1 MEDRKKKLIA
11 ELEFTLGIVAAAC
24 KRAEV
29 PRRTFYNWYETD
41 AEFRAAVDEIV
52 ETQTDYVE
60 GQLLQLIK
68 AGDTT
73 ATIFYLKT
81 KGKKRGWTDKTEK
94 PVDEL
99 PPSKEQAQLPP
110 IEEAEEEQLPQ
121 SSKIIEK
128 LVKRRKDYIVKLL
141 KKQGKYT
148 AEMAMQVEVTVKIY
162 TRMKLVEQVINSPE
176 YKPFIV
182 QISREGNRREIEN
195 PMEESFRKYA
205 AQYQRALRALGM
217 NKDAKDTKS
226 EQDGFSDFL
235 NSFKDD
241 GD

>member
-1 MEDRKKKLIA
+1 MEATI
-11 ELEFTLGIVAAAC
+11 ICVALVLLAALLMAAC

-29 PRRTFYNWYETD
+29 PRRTFYNWYEND
-41 AEFRAAVDEIV
+41 AEFRAAVDEIA

-73 ATIFYLKT
+73 ATIFYLRT
-81 KGKKRGWTDKTEK
+81 RGKSRGWTDKTEK

-99 PPSKEQAQLPP
+99 PPPAVAEALPEADPAEGELPP
-110 IEEAEEEQLPQ
+110 GN
-121 SSKIIEK
+121 KMVEK
-128 LVKRRKDYIVKLL
+128 LVRRRKDYIVKLL

-162 TRMKLVEQVINSPE
+162 TRMKLVEQVINSPD
-176 YKPFIV
+176 YKPFIT

-217 NKDAKDTKS
+217 NRDARESKT
-226 EQDGFSDFL
+226 EQDGFGDFL
-235 NSFKDD
+235 ASFKDD
-241 GD
+241 E